1 MQKEPSSLHS
11 HDARFRLNSRRDFL
25 ADVGRGMLVSSVGST
40 LAFDL
45 GLAPVFADEGPGRL
59 SFGKLE
65 PLVALMQ
72 DTPADKLQRELVGK
86 IKAGTDLRTLIAAG
100 ALANARTFGGQD
112 YVGFHTIMALAPA
125 YEMSRELPEA
135 LRPLPVLKVLYRNT
149 SRIQQFGGRK
159 REVLR
164 PVTPAALGQAPAG
177 GELLRSATRSRDVN
191 RAERTF
197 AAMASQPVGEAYNH
211 LQYAVQDEVDVHRVV
226 LSWRAWALLE
236 FTGEEQAHTLFRQ
249 SLRYC
254 VSNESGNR
262 RESGIRSVL
271 PKLLDEHRLLD
282 RKLGKRKGGDGWIS
296 ELSQTV
302 FAGTREQSAGAVAA
316 VLAEGYDPE
325 DVGEAMSLA
334 ANQLLLRDPG
344 RESAIMHNGK
354 KQVGSVHGDSVG
366 VHASD
371 AINAWRNIARVSHHR
386 NTVASLIVGAYHT
399 AGQAG
404 RATAKP
410 YPRAEHVGQVRD
422 KDPKTLLKNAD
433 GAIREKDQFRASAI
447 IHRYG
452 ELGHDARPV
461 FDLLLRYATSEFGAL
476 HAEKYYRTVSEEFV
490 KTRSAFR
497 WRQLVALARVTAS
510 EYGNTAAGHS
520 EARELLGLA

>member
-1 MQKEPSSLHS
+1 MQKEPISLHS
-11 HDARFRLNSRRDFL
+11 RDSTIRLNSRRDFL
-25 ADVGRGMLVSSVGST
+25 ADVGKGMLISSVGST
-40 LAFDL
+40 LAFDI
-45 GLAPVFADEGPGRL
+45 GLAPVFAGEEAGRL
-59 SFGKLE
+59 TFGKLE
-65 PLVALMQ
+65 PLVGLMQ
-72 DTPADKLQRELVGK
+72 DTQPDKLQRQLIGK

-125 YEMSRELPEA
+125 FEMARELPEA
-135 LRPLPVLKVLYRNT
+135 LRPLPVLKVLYRNAN
-149 SRIQQFGGRK
+149 RIQQFGGRK
-159 REVLR
+159 NEVLR
-164 PVTPAALGQAPAG
+164 PVVPASLGNVNVG
-177 GELLRSATRSRDVN
+177 GELLRSATRSADFD
-191 RAERTF
+191 RAEQTF
-197 AAMASQPVGEAYNH
+197 AALAKQPIGEAYNH

-254 VSNESGNR
+254 VRHNNNEAK
-262 RESGIRSVL
+262 IRSVL
-271 PKLLDEHRLLD
+271 PRLLDEHRLLD
-282 RKLGKRKGGDGWIS
+282 RQLGKRKGGNGWIS

-302 FAGTREQSAGAVAA
+302 FAGTREQAAGAVAA
-316 VLAEGYDPE
+316 ALAEGYDPE

-344 RESAIMHNGK
+344 RDTATISNGK
-354 KQVGSVHGDSVG
+354 KLVGSVHGDSVG

-371 AINAWRNIARVSHHR
+371 AINAWRNIARVSNHR

-404 RATAKP
+404 RSTAKP
-410 YPRAEHVGQVRD
+410 YPRSEHIEKIHD
-422 KDPKTLLKNAD
+422 KDPKALLKNAD
-433 GAIREKDQFRASAI
+433 GAIREKDQFQACAI
-447 IHRYG
+447 IQRYG

-490 KTRSAFR
+490 NTRPAFR
-497 WRQLVALARVTAS
+497 WRQLVGLARVTAS
-510 EYGNTAAGHS
+510 EYGNPAAGYQD
-520 EARELLGLA
+520 ARELLGLA

>member
-1 MQKEPSSLHS
+1 MQKGPPSLHS
-11 HDARFRLNSRRDFL
+11 HDAKLRLNSRRDFL
-25 ADVGRGMLVSSVGST
+25 ADVGRGMLISSVGST
-40 LAFDL
+40 LVFDL
-45 GLAPVFADEGPGRL
+45 GLAPAYADEGVGRL

-72 DTPADKLQRELVGK
+72 DTPPDKLQRQLVGK

-125 YEMSRELPEA
+125 FEMARELPEA
-135 LRPLPVLKVLYRNT
+135 LRPLPVMKVLYRNA

-159 REVLR
+159 KEVLR
-164 PVTPAALGQAPAG
+164 PITPAALGQATAG
-177 GELLRSATRSRDVN
+177 GELLRSATRSADID

-197 AAMASQPVGEAYNH
+197 AALARQPIGEAYNH

-254 VSNESGNR
+254 ASRESGNR
-262 RESGIRSVL
+262 SAAHIRAVL

-282 RKLGKRKGGDGWIS
+282 RELGKRKADDGWIS

-302 FAGTREQSAGAVAA
+302 FAGSREQAAGAVAA
-316 VLAEGYDPE
+316 ALAGGYDPE

-344 RESAIMHNGK
+344 RESATMNNGK

-371 AINAWRNIARVSHHR
+371 AINAWRNIARVSNHR

-410 YPRAEHVGQVRD
+410 YPRSEHVGQVRD
-422 KDPKTLLKNAD
+422 KDPKALLKNAD
-433 GAIREKDQFRASAI
+433 GAIREKDQFRACAI
-447 IHRYG
+447 IYRYG
-452 ELGHDARPV
+452 QLGHDARPV

-476 HAEKYYRTVSEEFV
+476 HAEKYYRTVSEEFI
-490 KTRSAFR
+490 KTRPAFR

-510 EYGNTAAGHS
+510 EYGNTAAGYR